1 MKRLKSKTILL
12 TLAIGFTAAGFVSGK
27 GITTPH
33 SNAALAT
40 LEAADQADR
49 TSGANKINW
58 DVVDKHDAERR
69 TQVLKL
75 LSIGAIRTSED
86 FLDAAIIFQHGDSVK
101 DAQLAFSFATT
112 AVALGPSTQDAKP
125 IMAQAWDRIM
135 RRSGKPQWYG
145 TQYVRSK
152 TTGKW
157 ALYQTDPS
165 AVTDNMR
172 QKMGLPTLAE
182 ARANA
187 NRFNK

>member
-1 MKRLKSKTILL
+1 MKRLKPKIILL
-12 TLAIGFTAAGFVSGK
+12 TLALGFTAAGLVNGE
-27 GITTPH
+27 GVVTPH
-33 SNAALAT
+33 SNVDLAK

-49 TSGANKINW
+49 TLGANKINW

-69 TQVLKL
+69 IQVLKF
-75 LSIGAIRTSED
+75 LSTGEIRTSED
-86 FLDAAIIFQHGDSVK
+86 FLDASIIFQHGDSVK

-112 AVALGPSTQDAKP
+112 AVALDPSAQDAKS

-152 TTGKW
+152 ATGKW
-157 ALYQTDPS
+157 TLYQTDPS
-165 AVTDNMR
+165 AITDDVR

-182 ARANA
+182 AKANA
-187 NRFNK
+187 DKFNK